1 MIMRAEFLEHDTA
14 DISAYQY
21 DYGQKLEITGL
32 EFANGFE
39 VHFQNGTGSPE
50 IRQGIVENDVGIVA
64 VPDITLSL
72 PYDTKA
78 WIYVKTPES
87 GTTVKTVRINMI
99 PREKPSDSPS
109 VDDYPQIKAYAD
121 FVKEN
126 AERVAEA
133 EAVADKLK
141 ADAAAGL
148 FNGKDGKQGVQGPIG
163 PQGSPGTTDYREL
176 FHNPLIPI
184 STVTGDTRLVV
195 FSDLDSGAYIFDTTD
210 DINLNKVS
218 YHPKIGDIL
227 YIFSIASN
235 FKKAVLLNYEGLLL
249 LDSRKDGYNRIDY
262 DTVGQIDEMAQMLIE
277 ISYWFA
283 GLSNAKAGQL
293 LAIKSLDMQNG
304 ILEFKGFD
312 IEAYVAEQINSSLG
326 VLESEIVSINTLI
339 DESGVLA

>member
-32 EFANGFE
+32 ELANGFE
-39 VHFQNGTGSPE
+39 VHFQNGTGNPE
-50 IRQGIVENDVGIVA
+50 TRQGIVKNDVGIVA

-133 EAVADKLK
+133 EAVADQLK

-148 FNGKDGKQGVQGPIG
+148 FDGKQGPQGP
-163 PQGSPGTTDYREL
+163 PGTTDYREL

-262 DTVGQIDEMAQMLIE
+262 DTVGQIDEMAQILIE

-283 GLSNAKAGQL
+283 GLNSAKAGQL

-312 IEAYVAEQINSSLG
+312 IEAYVAKQINSSLG
-326 VLESEIVSINTLI
+326 VLESEIASINTLI